1 MPDEFPD
8 QVVTHGVD
16 QVPLF
21 QVTEPE
27 QQVGH
32 LQRHGGLPGARIP
45 GKAHVQVGSGGVEAE
60 PVPDPVDQQQRGD
73 LLDLLLHRDQA
84 DQLVVQGGEHVLDV
98 RRLPLLG
105 EGDGLLGV
113 QDLGATA
120 GAGLDPGFPAAGFPA
135 AGFPFAPLRPGARRP
150 GRQGT
155 NVLGLL
161 PRVAPEQV

>member
-8 QVVTHGVD
+8 QVVAHGVD

-32 LQRHGGLPGARIP
+32 LQRHGGLAGARIP
-45 GKAHVQVGSGGVEAE
+45 GKAHVQVGPGGVEAE

-84 DQLVVQGGEHVLDV
+84 DQLIVQGGEHVLDV

-120 GAGLDPGFPAAGFPA
+120 GAGLGPGFPA

-150 GRQGT
+150 GARRPGRPGT

-161 PRVAPEQV
+161 PRVVPEHV